1 MPLLT
6 LLCLWV
12 VVGREGREVS
22 LTSEGDRFF
31 FLVEEVEEEMK
42 EEVEKEV
49 EVEVEVMRW

>member
-22 LTSEGDRFF
+22 LASEGDRFF
-31 FLVEEVEEEMK
+31 FLVE
-42 EEVEKEV
+42 
-49 EVEVEVMRW
+49 